1 MFFIYRKL
9 LITFLGVILGIHNM
23 SVAAPQILA
32 TLGSS
37 VIFKF
42 MQKPRGTPGDRSF
55 AVVMAAGGISTLF
68 AAYLTS
74 RIKDEIEVPGDDN
87 RNRERGES
95 SRTRLSRRSTET
107 PLISGSG

>member
-1 MFFIYRKL
+1 
-9 LITFLGVILGIHNM
+9 M

-37 VIFKF
+37 IIFNF

-55 AVVMAAGGISTLF
+55 AVVMAAGGICTLF

-74 RIKDEIEVPGDDN
+74 RIKDEIEVPGE
-87 RNRERGES
+87 REGGGGVRGGLERID
-95 SRTRLSRRSTET
+95 SRMMNGNGEGIRGAAHVA
-107 PLISGSG
+107 SG

>member
-1 MFFIYRKL
+1 
-9 LITFLGVILGIHNM
+9 M

-37 VIFKF
+37 LIFKF

-55 AVVMAAGGISTLF
+55 AVVMAAGGICTLF

-74 RIKDEIEVPGDDN
+74 RIKDEIEIPGED
-87 RNRERGES
+87 NRERDVE
-95 SRTRLSRRSTET
+95 RREARRMRLSRRSTDT
-107 PLISGSG
+107 PLILASG